1 MDRTTLR
8 SRAANDDA
16 RRVCSRSN
24 LLRGAAV
31 AILAMGLSACASTTP
46 AAAPT
51 PAEERAELNFDLSK
65 CEPMGANMYK
75 CPAVDKPIC
84 SPDYTPTS
92 LECVRIGKKG
102 SVYIQRMQQD

>member
-8 SRAANDDA
+8 NRAANDYA
-16 RRVCSRSN
+16 RRICSRSTI
-24 LLRGAAV
+24 LKGAAAAV
-31 AILAMGLSACASTTP
+31 LAFGLSACASTTP
-46 AAAPT
+46 AAGPT
-51 PAEERAELNFDLSK
+51 PGEERAEVNFDLSK

-84 SPDYTPTS
+84 SPGYTPTG
-92 LECVRIGKKG
+92 LECVQIGKKG